1 MSTKAPEKHAFQA
14 EVKQV
19 LDIVVNSLY
28 TDKEIFI
35 RELVSNASDSL
46 EKLRHLQITEKEVY
60 DDTLNLEIN
69 ITTDD
74 QAGTVT
80 IQDFGIG
87 LNEAE
92 MVENL
97 GTIAHSG
104 TKAFL
109 KSVQEK
115 GETNENVIG
124 QFGVG
129 FYSAFMVADE
139 VKVYSHSWRNG
150 DKGYSWTSDGTGEYE
165 IEESEGQRRG
175 AKLVLKLKEDAKD
188 FAKGDKIKEIIKK
201 YSSFVQFPVNV
212 NGDKVNTMDAIWLRG
227 KSDVKEEDYKEFYKF
242 QANAFDEPM
251 TWLHFNTDAPLTIN
265 SLLFVPTQNMEQFGM
280 GRMESK
286 VALHCRKVLIDS
298 QPKNLLPEWLR
309 FLSGVIDSADIP
321 LNISREG
328 MQDSSLIQKLN
339 KVITKRFLKHIDQ
352 LSKKNKEQF
361 DKFWETF
368 GVFIK
373 EGVATDFT
381 HREMLSKIL
390 RFESSFT
397 EKGVLTSLTDYVT
410 RMKEGQE
417 SIFYIIGTSRQS
429 IEAGPYMEAF
439 KARGIEV
446 LFLFENI
453 DEFVMN
459 HLAEFDSKKLVSA
472 DGDDVKLD
480 KLDNESEAESISDE
494 DSKALCEWLKEV
506 YGNRVTAVEVSERL
520 VDSPAFA
527 LNTDKF
533 MSASMRKM
541 MKAMNPEG
549 EEKETPVSVKLQIN
563 DKNDLIKK
571 LVGLKSTDED
581 LAKLVANQILDV
593 SLISGDF
600 LEDPKEMV
608 KRSYELL
615 SKV

>member
-1 MSTKAPEKHAFQA
+1 
-14 EVKQV
+14 
-19 LDIVVNSLY
+19 
-28 TDKEIFI
+28 
-35 RELVSNASDSL
+35 L

-309 FLSGVIDSADIP
+309 FLSGVIDS
-321 LNISREG
+321 
-328 MQDSSLIQKLN
+328 LI
-339 KVITKRFLKHIDQ
+339 F
-352 LSKKNKEQF
+352 
-361 DKFWETF
+361 
-368 GVFIK
+368 
-373 EGVATDFT
+373 
-381 HREMLSKIL
+381 
-390 RFESSFT
+390 
-397 EKGVLTSLTDYVT
+397 
-410 RMKEGQE
+410 
-417 SIFYIIGTSRQS
+417 
-429 IEAGPYMEAF
+429 P
-439 KARGIEV
+439 
-446 LFLFENI
+446 
-453 DEFVMN
+453 
-459 HLAEFDSKKLVSA
+459 
-472 DGDDVKLD
+472 
-480 KLDNESEAESISDE
+480 
-494 DSKALCEWLKEV
+494 
-506 YGNRVTAVEVSERL
+506 
-520 VDSPAFA
+520 
-527 LNTDKF
+527 
-533 MSASMRKM
+533 
-541 MKAMNPEG
+541 
-549 EEKETPVSVKLQIN
+549 
-563 DKNDLIKK
+563 
-571 LVGLKSTDED
+571 
-581 LAKLVANQILDV
+581 
-593 SLISGDF
+593 
-600 LEDPKEMV
+600 
-608 KRSYELL
+608 
-615 SKV
+615 